1 MGDLWQGDR
10 LIDLSHCAQVTD

>member
-1 MGDLWQGDR
+1 MGDLRQGDR